1 MKLKWCAIGLVAA
14 ALLTGLVCYWHATA
28 THFPWSGSGSSL
40 PPSVSSEDLSGKEYA
55 AAVISWRRYRRLH
68 DAINLIL
75 HHATIVLA
83 NVAAIAL
90 VVWAGRAAIRSI
102 GRASERV
109 ASRAFAALR
118 SAPAV
123 LGALVVLY
131 LVVVGSET
139 ELQRLWCRGAPHP
152 ALRRFREISDARKA
166 LAWPL
171 DNGMTSADV
180 VATCPG
186 HHLVPYRVPT
196 EEVDEGLRE
205 KPSGYCDT
213 DSFYVL
219 TSRSGRGLLNLL
231 LQFRDD
237 RLINFDRAAF
247 LRESKLLM
255 EGKDPYSPKIQVVV
269 EGR

>member
-40 PPSVSSEDLSGKEYA
+40 PPSVNSEDLSGNEYA
-55 AAVISWRRYRRLH
+55 EAVISWRRYRRFH

-139 ELQRLWCRGAPHP
+139 ELQRLWRRGAPHP

-171 DNGMTSADV
+171 DNGMTTAEV
-180 VATCPG
+180 LAA
-186 HHLVPYRVPT
+186 VPDHELTPH
-196 EEVDEGLRE
+196 EVSEDLAVLLRE
-205 KPSGYCDT
+205 LPSGYQDT
-213 DSFYVL
+213 DTRY
-219 TSRSGRGLLNLL
+219 LLEPRELHGTMYCWL
-231 LQFRDD
+231 DFRDD
-237 RLINFDRAAF
+237 RLINFDRRRWEED
-247 LRESKLLM
+247 LRRCIAGTDTDLPIMALV
-255 EGKDPYSPKIQVVV
+255 P
-269 EGR
+269 

>member
-1 MKLKWCAIGLVAA
+1 MKLRWCAVGLVAA

-28 THFPWSGSGSSL
+28 TQFPWSYSRSSL
-40 PPSVSSEDLSGKEYA
+40 PPSVNAEGLSGEEYA
-55 AAVISWRRYRRLH
+55 ATATSWRAYRRLH

-83 NVAAIAL
+83 NVAAIAI
-90 VVWAGRAAIRSI
+90 VGWAGRAAIRSI
-102 GRASERV
+102 GRAPQRV
-109 ASRAFAALR
+109 ASLAVAARR

-139 ELQRLWCRGAPHP
+139 ELQRLWRRGAPHP

-171 DNGMTSADV
+171 DNGMTTAEV
-180 VATCPG
+180 LAA
-186 HHLVPYRVPT
+186 VPDHELTPHPVP
-196 EEVDEGLRE
+196 ELHAKALRE
-205 KPSGYCDT
+205 LPFGYRDT
-213 DSFYVL
+213 DSVCVL
-219 TSRSGRGLLNLL
+219 EPPSFDGNIGCW

-237 RLINFDRAAF
+237 RLINFDRRQWEED
-247 LRESKLLM
+247 LRRCIAGTDTDLPV
-255 EGKDPYSPKIQVVV
+255 KDLVP
-269 EGR
+269 

>member
-1 MKLKWCAIGLVAA
+1 M
-14 ALLTGLVCYWHATA
+14 T
-28 THFPWSGSGSSL
+28 
-40 PPSVSSEDLSGKEYA
+40 
-55 AAVISWRRYRRLH
+55 SWRAYRRLH

-90 VVWAGRAAIRSI
+90 VGWAGRAAIRSI

-131 LVVVGSET
+131 FVVVGSDT
-139 ELQRLWCRGAPHP
+139 ELQRLWRRGAPHP

-171 DNGMTSADV
+171 DNGMTTAEV
-180 VATCPG
+180 LAA
-186 HHLVPYRVPT
+186 VPDHELTPHPASELHAKARQELPFGYR
-196 EEVDEGLRE
+196 
-205 KPSGYCDT
+205 DT
-213 DSFYVL
+213 DLVCVL
-219 TSRSGRGLLNLL
+219 EPPKFDGDIGCW

-237 RLINFDRAAF
+237 RLINFDRRQWEED
-247 LRESKLLM
+247 LRRCIAGTDTDLPIMDLV
-255 EGKDPYSPKIQVVV
+255 P
-269 EGR
+269 

>member
-1 MKLKWCAIGLVAA
+1 MKLKRCAIGLVAA

-28 THFPWSGSGSSL
+28 TYFPWSYSSSSL
-40 PPSVSSEDLSGKEYA
+40 PPSVSSEDLSGNEYA

-90 VVWAGRAAIRSI
+90 VGWSGRAAIGSI
-102 GRASERV
+102 GRVPQRAASL
-109 ASRAFAALR
+109 AIAALR

-123 LGALVVLY
+123 LAALVVLY
-131 LVVVGSET
+131 LVVVGSEA
-139 ELQRLWCRGAPHP
+139 ELQRLWRRGALHP

-171 DNGMTSADV
+171 DNGMTTAEV
-180 VATCPG
+180 LAA
-186 HHLVPYRVPT
+186 VPDHELTPHPVS
-196 EEVDEGLRE
+196 ELHAKALRE
-205 KPSGYCDT
+205 LPFGYRDT
-213 DSFYVL
+213 DSVCVL
-219 TSRSGRGLLNLL
+219 EPPKFDGDISCW

-237 RLINFDRAAF
+237 RLINFDRPQWEEA
-247 LRESKLLM
+247 LRSCIAGTDNDLPIMDLV
-255 EGKDPYSPKIQVVV
+255 P
-269 EGR
+269 

>member
-40 PPSVSSEDLSGKEYA
+40 PPSVNSEDLSGNEYA
-55 AAVISWRRYRRLH
+55 EAVISWRRYRRFH

-131 LVVVGSET
+131 FVVVGSET
-139 ELQRLWCRGAPHP
+139 ELQRLWRRGAPHP

-171 DNGMTSADV
+171 DNGMTTAEV
-180 VATCPG
+180 LAA
-186 HHLVPYRVPT
+186 VPNHELTPH
-196 EEVDEGLRE
+196 EVSEDLAVLLRE
-205 KPSGYCDT
+205 LPSGYQDT
-213 DSFYVL
+213 DTRY
-219 TSRSGRGLLNLL
+219 LLEPRELHGTMYCWL
-231 LQFRDD
+231 DFRDD
-237 RLINFDRAAF
+237 RLINFDRRRWEED
-247 LRESKLLM
+247 LRRCIAGTDTDLPIMALV
-255 EGKDPYSPKIQVVV
+255 P
-269 EGR
+269 

>member
-40 PPSVSSEDLSGKEYA
+40 PPSVNSEDLSGNEYA
-55 AAVISWRRYRRLH
+55 EAVISWRRYRRFH

-139 ELQRLWCRGAPHP
+139 ELQRLWRRGAPHP

-171 DNGMTSADV
+171 DNGMTTAEV
-180 VATCPG
+180 LAA
-186 HHLVPYRVPT
+186 VPDHELTPHPVS
-196 EEVDEGLRE
+196 ELHAKALRE
-205 KPSGYCDT
+205 LPFGYRDT
-213 DSFYVL
+213 DSVCVL
-219 TSRSGRGLLNLL
+219 EPPKFDGDIGCW

-237 RLINFDRAAF
+237 RLINFDRRQWEED
-247 LRESKLLM
+247 LRRCIAGTDTDLPIMDLV
-255 EGKDPYSPKIQVVV
+255 P
-269 EGR
+269 

>member
-1 MKLKWCAIGLVAA
+1 MRLKWCAVGFVTA

-28 THFPWSGSGSSL
+28 THFSWSYSRSSH
-40 PPSVSSEDLSGKEYA
+40 PPSVNSEELSGEEYTA
-55 AAVISWRRYRRLH
+55 AATSWRAYRRLH

-90 VVWAGRAAIRSI
+90 VGWAGRAAIRSI
-102 GRASERV
+102 GRAPQRV
-109 ASRAFAALR
+109 ASLAVAALR

-131 LVVVGSET
+131 FVVVGSET
-139 ELQRLWCRGAPHP
+139 ELQRLWRRGAPHP

-171 DNGMTSADV
+171 DNGMTTAEV
-180 VATCPG
+180 LAA
-186 HHLVPYRVPT
+186 VPDHELTPHPVP
-196 EEVDEGLRE
+196 ELHAKALRE
-205 KPSGYCDT
+205 LPFGYRDT
-213 DSFYVL
+213 DSVCALEPPNFD
-219 TSRSGRGLLNLL
+219 GDIGCW

-237 RLINFDRAAF
+237 RLINFDRRRWEED
-247 LRESKLLM
+247 LRRCIAGTDTDLPIMDLV
-255 EGKDPYSPKIQVVV
+255 P
-269 EGR
+269 

>member
-40 PPSVSSEDLSGKEYA
+40 PPSVNSEDLSGNEYA
-55 AAVISWRRYRRLH
+55 EAVISWRRYRRFH

-131 LVVVGSET
+131 FVVVGSET
-139 ELQRLWCRGAPHP
+139 ELQRLWRRGAPHP

-171 DNGMTSADV
+171 DNGMTTAEV
-180 VATCPG
+180 LAA
-186 HHLVPYRVPT
+186 VPNHELTPH
-196 EEVDEGLRE
+196 EVSEDLAVLLRE
-205 KPSGYCDT
+205 LPSGYQDT
-213 DSFYVL
+213 DTRY
-219 TSRSGRGLLNLL
+219 LLEPRELHGTMYCWL
-231 LQFRDD
+231 DFRDD
-237 RLINFDRAAF
+237 RLINFDRRRREED
-247 LRESKLLM
+247 LRRCIAGTDTDLPIMALV
-255 EGKDPYSPKIQVVV
+255 P
-269 EGR
+269 

>member
-40 PPSVSSEDLSGKEYA
+40 PPSVNSEDLSGNEYA
-55 AAVISWRRYRRLH
+55 EAVISWRRYRRFH

-131 LVVVGSET
+131 FVVVGSET
-139 ELQRLWCRGAPHP
+139 ELQRLWRRGAPHP

-171 DNGMTSADV
+171 DNGMTTAEV
-180 VATCPG
+180 LAA
-186 HHLVPYRVPT
+186 VPDHELTPHPVPELHAKT
-196 EEVDEGLRE
+196 LRE
-205 KPSGYCDT
+205 LPFGYRNT
-213 DSFYVL
+213 DSVCVL
-219 TSRSGRGLLNLL
+219 EPPSFDGDIGCW

-237 RLINFDRAAF
+237 RLINFDRRQWEED
-247 LRESKLLM
+247 LRRCIAGTDTDLPV
-255 EGKDPYSPKIQVVV
+255 KDLVP
-269 EGR
+269 